1 MKIERIKANEGVG
14 FSYTITQEQFDRHSS
29 LSVEEVLD
37 WIEQTA
43 TIIYEMQ
50 TPEERMRKY
59 IFKPNKR
66 PIENFD
72 LLNEGT
78 NI

>member
-1 MKIERIKANEGVG
+1 MSKKPTIVPIKENEGVG

-29 LSVEEVLD
+29 LSPEEILD

-43 TIIYEMQ
+43 TLIYEMQ
-50 TPEERMRKY
+50 TPEERMRKF

-66 PIENFD
+66 PRED
-72 LLNEGT
+72 L
-78 NI
+78 